1 MQRASALWHY
11 VQYVKVRTDAAARR
25 MHNGRA
31 DAGRVALQTR
41 MTMKTTPD
49 VTRHERLEREV
60 ERERHERLLH
70 DEERAG
76 LAVDDEFRLKDAR
89 ENMGLVKIRRARG
102 R

>member
-1 MQRASALWHY
+1 
-11 VQYVKVRTDAAARR
+11 
-25 MHNGRA
+25 
-31 DAGRVALQTR
+31 
-41 MTMKTTPD
+41 MKTTPD
-49 VTRHERLEREV
+49 VTLRERLEREV

-89 ENMGLVKIRRARG
+89 EIMGSVKIRRPGG

>member
-1 MQRASALWHY
+1 
-11 VQYVKVRTDAAARR
+11 
-25 MHNGRA
+25 
-31 DAGRVALQTR
+31 
-41 MTMKTTPD
+41 MKTTPD
-49 VTRHERLEREV
+49 VTLRERLEREV

-89 ENMGLVKIRRARG
+89 ENTGAVKTRRARG

>member
-1 MQRASALWHY
+1 
-11 VQYVKVRTDAAARR
+11 
-25 MHNGRA
+25 
-31 DAGRVALQTR
+31 
-41 MTMKTTPD
+41 MKTTPD
-49 VTRHERLEREV
+49 VTLRERLEREV

-89 ENMGLVKIRRARG
+89 ENMGSVKIRRTRE